1 MLGNKEKSYFDTFN
15 ICTGKVVHLHILI
28 YCTIYVKW
36 NFKRLHYLKYNIS
49 NDMTMQIK
57 KRLVEVN
64 MNYMYETHV

>member
-15 ICTGKVVHLHILI
+15 ICTGKVVHLHIFI

-57 KRLVEVN
+57 KRLVGVN
-64 MNYMYETHV
+64 MKYMY